1 MASKHRC
8 GARKSSFVFSAGL
21 LFAGFGCTSEDSGGA
36 PETASS
42 NNSSNST
49 GSSTAPTGVASNST
63 GSSDTNSTE
72 QTSTIAS
79 NGSAATTTVD
89 DTEVA
94 NSSDNMTV
102 NGSMPSNETSG
113 STDGQS
119 TSGSKSDVQHCL
131 HEAGCLEFRGHRAV
145 CQLTNEQNCES
156 LFQGEYGQ
164 GPCPADLFDEQ
175 KSTNTSCG
183 LTITFS

>member
-1 MASKHRC
+1 MSSSC
-8 GARKSSFVFSAGL
+8 GNGTTWQVNIGVGQGKVVLFSVP
-21 LFAGFGCTSEDSGGA
+21 GCYSRALVVRRRTRGGR
-36 PETASS
+36 PKQ
-42 NNSSNST
+42 
-49 GSSTAPTGVASNST
+49 NST